1 MVRSIGLFVAA
12 LIAGC
17 SGDPPDVAKTVVIP
31 KKEGT
36 KTQVQF
42 AARDGRKVY
51 ADFYKTAKGS
61 DTIILLF
68 HQAGSNAHEYETIAP
83 KLLEMGYDSLAVDQ
97 RSGGE
102 MWGRKNRTGDLSNH
116 YMDAYRDMQGAL
128 EWAKSKNYGHIV
140 AWGSSYSASL
150 VLKLAVD
157 NKDVEA
163 VLAFSPGEYFGGT
176 VVKDWNMR
184 VAVPVLMAMTPD
196 EANGDG
202 LLLYEA
208 SSHTPAR
215 THGDMFVSFPDSVHG
230 SSTLREDRNPKGWRK
245 TWQQVTS
252 FLKANAKAKSMG

>member
-1 MVRSIGLFVAA
+1 MLRQIGLFA
-12 LIAGC
+12 LSLMAGC
-17 SGDPPDVAKTVVIP
+17 SGGPPDVPKTVVIP
-31 KKEGT
+31 KEEGA
-36 KTQVQF
+36 KTPVEF
-42 AARDGRKVY
+42 AASDGHKAY
-51 ADFYKTAKGS
+51 GDFYKTPKGS

-83 KLLEMGYDSLAVDQ
+83 KLLDMGYDSLAVDQ

-116 YMDAYRDMQGAL
+116 YMDAYKDMQGAL
-128 EWAKSKNYGHIV
+128 KWAKSKDYAHIV

-150 VLKLAVD
+150 VLKLAAED
-157 NKDVEA
+157 KAIDA

-196 EANGDG
+196 EANDDG
-202 LLLYEA
+202 LMLYEA

-215 THGDMFVSFPDSVHG
+215 THGDMFISFPDSIHG
-230 SSTLREDRNPKGWRK
+230 SSTLRADRNPKGWRK
-245 TWQQVTS
+245 AWQQVIS
-252 FLKANAKAKSMG
+252 FLKANAKAKRMG